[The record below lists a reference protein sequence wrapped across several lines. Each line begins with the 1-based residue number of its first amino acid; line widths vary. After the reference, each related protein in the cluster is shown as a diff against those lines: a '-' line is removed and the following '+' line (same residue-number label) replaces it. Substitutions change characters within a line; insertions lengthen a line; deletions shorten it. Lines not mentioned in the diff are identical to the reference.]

1 VGDTLSGS
9 CGDGRPG
16 RVGNGTVSGQAGGRT
31 GGRTGGRA
39 GKRATLVSGSAVD
52 LP

>member
-1 VGDTLSGS
+1 MGDTLSGS

-16 RVGNGTVSGQAGGRT
+16 RVGNGTVSGQAGGQA
-31 GGRTGGRA
+31 GGRA
-39 GKRATLVSGSAVD
+39 SARRSSPD